1 MAHTIL
7 IWDHQIAQVWR
18 TSRSSASLI
27 QEGEA
32 QNLTA
37 LLALL
42 DRAEETFHFGRLL
55 VYLDIPAL
63 DHHIERVPRMS
74 QKLQQQLLAQRK
86 LKLYGDEKRSL
97 ASTEMGLQS
106 EATHQF
112 FLISSLPHET
122 TSAISGWAL
131 RNGVLLDGA
140 YSLPYALTC
149 LNDTLVASSA
159 KGAIHYRGLGD
170 AGYLIA
176 RDPAG
181 VLLFFSRLTA
191 QDLGTEQM
199 NNSARRLGL
208 FVEQEFGVNPQFQ
221 GHDARE
227 SLDDADTVFLLS
239 KLKLGASL
247 DLVPSELRTRQ
258 RIVQYKHRAFAYL
271 CITLILGVYL
281 TIPQINKKQ
290 ELELDLSELNVSI
303 HEQTLGINQVR
314 RSLLENRQY
323 ENVIEFS
330 RGRETLDDDAPVPA
344 PLFIMLHAFSNA
356 LPKSVELDTYSG
368 SIETTGGVTEIE
380 MVGRPLTADLD
391 LPAEIKA
398 MFGRL
403 KKQGWQLSEPTVA
416 FEQDNSRSRFGD
428 ARGRLR
434 KFTISFKVKA
444 STQEGGI
451 S

>member
-1 MAHTIL
+1 MVLTTL
-7 IWDHQIAQVWR
+7 IWDHHTVRIWR

-32 QNLTA
+32 QDITA

-42 DRAEETFHFGRLL
+42 DRAEETFQFGRML

-63 DHHIERVPRMS
+63 DHHIERVPKMAP
-74 QKLQQQLLAQRK
+74 KLQQQLLVQRK

-97 ASTEMGLQS
+97 ASTEMGLQG
-106 EATHQF
+106 EASHQF
-112 FLISSLPHET
+112 YLISSLPHEIA
-122 TSAISGWAL
+122 SAISGWAL
-131 RNGVLLDGA
+131 RKAVLLDGV

-149 LNDTLVASSA
+149 LDDTLVAT
-159 KGAIHYRGLGD
+159 GAQGVVHYRGIGD

-176 RDPAG
+176 RDPTG
-181 VLLFFSRLTA
+181 ILLFFSRLTA

-199 NNSARRLGL
+199 SSSARRLGL
-208 FVEQEFGVNPQFQ
+208 FVEQEFGINPQFQ
-221 GHDARE
+221 GFDGTE
-227 SLDDADTVFLLS
+227 SSDDAVTISLLS
-239 KLKLGASL
+239 KLKLSASL
-247 DLVPSELRTRQ
+247 NLVPSDLRTRQ
-258 RIVQYKHRAFAYL
+258 RIVKYKHRAFACL
-271 CITLILGVYL
+271 CITLIIGVYL

-303 HEQTLGINQVR
+303 QLETLEINQVR
-314 RSLLENRQY
+314 RSILENRQY
-323 ENVIEFS
+323 ENVIQFS

-356 LPKSVELDTYSG
+356 LPESVELDSYSG
-368 SIETTGGVTEIE
+368 SIDTTEEATTIE

-391 LPAEIKA
+391 LPAEIKV

-403 KKQGWQLSEPTVA
+403 KKQGWQLSEPTIA
-416 FEQDNSRSRFGD
+416 FEQSNSRSRFGD

-434 KFTISFKVKA
+434 KFTINFTVKA
-444 STQEGGI
+444 STQPGGI

>member
-1 MAHTIL
+1 MARTTL
-7 IWDHQIAQVWR
+7 IWDHHTVRIWR
-18 TSRSSASLI
+18 TSRSGANLI

-32 QNLTA
+32 RDITA
-37 LLALL
+37 LLVLL
-42 DRAEETFHFGRLL
+42 DSAEETFQFGRML

-63 DHHIERVPRMS
+63 DHHLERVPKMAP
-74 QKLQQQLLAQRK
+74 KLQQQLLAQRK
-86 LKLYGDEKRSL
+86 LKLYGDEERSL
-97 ASTEMGLQS
+97 ASIEMGLQG
-106 EATHQF
+106 EVTHQF
-112 FLISSLPHET
+112 YFISSLPHDIA
-122 TSAISGWAL
+122 SAISGWAL
-131 RNGVLLDGA
+131 RNAVLLDGV

-149 LNDTLVASSA
+149 LDDTLVATDA
-159 KGAIHYRGLGD
+159 QGVIHYRVLGD

-176 RDPAG
+176 RDSAG
-181 VLLFFSRLTA
+181 KLLFFSRLTA

-199 NNSARRLGL
+199 ASSARRLGL

-221 GHDARE
+221 GNDAME
-227 SLDDADTVFLLS
+227 SSDDAAAVSLLS

-247 DLVPSELRTRQ
+247 DLVPRSLRARQ
-258 RIVQYKHRAFAYL
+258 RIVKFRHRAFACL

-303 HEQTLGINQVR
+303 QLETLETNQVR
-314 RSLLENRQY
+314 RSILENRQY
-323 ENVIEFS
+323 ENVIQFS

-344 PLFIMLHAFSNA
+344 PLFIMLHAFSNS

-368 SIETTGGVTEIE
+368 SIDTTEGVTTIE

-391 LPAEIKA
+391 LPAEIKV
-398 MFGRL
+398 MFERL

-416 FEQDNSRSRFGD
+416 FEQSNSRSRFDD

-434 KFTISFKVKA
+434 KFTISFTVKA
-444 STQEGGI
+444 STQPGGI

>member
-1 MAHTIL
+1 MALTTL
-7 IWDHQIAQVWR
+7 IWDHNTVRIWR
-18 TSRSSASLI
+18 ISRSSTSLI

-32 QNLTA
+32 QDLTA

-42 DRAEETFHFGRLL
+42 DRSEESFHFGRLL

-63 DHHIERVPRMS
+63 DHHIERVPKMAP
-74 QKLQQQLLAQRK
+74 KLQQQLLVQRK
-86 LKLYGDEKRSL
+86 LKLYGDEERSL
-97 ASTEMGLQS
+97 ASTEMGLQG

-112 FLISSLPHET
+112 YLISSLPHEI

-131 RNGVLLDGA
+131 RNCVLLEGV

-149 LNDTLVASSA
+149 LDDTLVASGSQ
-159 KGAIHYRGLGD
+159 GVVRFRGLGD
-170 AGYLIA
+170 AGYLVA

-181 VLLFFSRLTA
+181 ILLFFSRITA
-191 QDLGTEQM
+191 QDFGTEQM
-199 NNSARRLGL
+199 SSCAGRLGL
-208 FVEQEFGVNPQFQ
+208 FVEQEFGVNPQLQ
-221 GHDARE
+221 VHDAYE
-227 SLDDADTVFLLS
+227 SSDDATTVSLLS
-239 KLKLGASL
+239 KLKLGTSL
-247 DLVPSELRTRQ
+247 DLVPSDLRTRQ
-258 RIVQYKHRAFAYL
+258 RVVKYKHRAFACL

-290 ELELDLSELNVSI
+290 ELELDLSELNISI
-303 HEQTLGINQVR
+303 QKQTLEINQVR
-314 RSLLENRQY
+314 SSLLENRQY
-323 ENVIEFS
+323 ENVIQFS

-368 SIETTGGVTEIE
+368 SIDTTEGVTTIE

-434 KFTISFKVKA
+434 KFTISFTLKA
-444 STQEGGI
+444 STQQGGI

>member
-7 IWDHQIAQVWR
+7 IWDHQTVRIWR
-18 TSRSSASLI
+18 NSRSSASLI
-27 QEGEA
+27 QEGAA
-32 QNLTA
+32 QDLTA
-37 LLALL
+37 LLALM
-42 DRAEETFHFGRLL
+42 DRAEETFHFGRLQ
-55 VYLDIPAL
+55 VFLDIPAL
-63 DHHIERVPRMS
+63 DHHIERVPKMS
-74 QKLQQQLLAQRK
+74 PKLQQQLIVQRK
-86 LKLYGDEKRSL
+86 HKLYGDEKRSL
-97 ASTEMGLQS
+97 ASTEMGLQG

-112 FLISSLPHET
+112 YLISSLPHET
-122 TSAISGWAL
+122 SSVISGWAL
-131 RNGVLLDGA
+131 RNSVLLDGV

-149 LNDTLVASSA
+149 LDDTTVSSSA
-159 KGAIHYRGLGD
+159 QGVIHYRGLGD

-176 RDPAG
+176 RDSAG
-181 VLLFFSRLTA
+181 ILLFFSRLTA

-199 NNSARRLGL
+199 SNSARRLGL
-208 FVEQEFGVNPQFQ
+208 FVEQEFGLNPQFQ
-221 GHDARE
+221 GYDATE
-227 SLDDADTVFLLS
+227 SIDDAITVSLLS

-247 DLVPSELRTRQ
+247 DLVQPDLRNRQ
-258 RIVQYKHRAFAYL
+258 RIVQYKHRAFACL

-290 ELELDLSELNVSI
+290 ELELDLSELNVSTLK
-303 HEQTLGINQVR
+303 QTLEINQVR
-314 RSLLENRQY
+314 LSLLENRQY
-323 ENVIEFS
+323 ENVIQFC

-344 PLFIMLHAFSNA
+344 PLFIMLHSFSNA

-368 SIETTGGVTEIE
+368 SINTTEGVTTIE

-403 KKQGWQLSEPTVA
+403 EKQGWQLSKPKVA

>member
-1 MAHTIL
+1 MALTTL
-7 IWDHQIAQVWR
+7 IWDHHTVRIWR

-32 QNLTA
+32 QDITA

-42 DRAEETFHFGRLL
+42 DRAEETFQFGRML

-63 DHHIERVPRMS
+63 DHHIERVPKMAP
-74 QKLQQQLLAQRK
+74 KLQQQLLVQRK

-97 ASTEMGLQS
+97 ASTEMGLQG
-106 EATHQF
+106 EASHQF
-112 FLISSLPHET
+112 YLISSLPHEIA
-122 TSAISGWAL
+122 SAISGWAL
-131 RNGVLLDGA
+131 RKAVLLDGV

-149 LNDTLVASSA
+149 LDDTLVAT
-159 KGAIHYRGLGD
+159 GAQGVVHYRGIGD

-176 RDPAG
+176 RDPTG
-181 VLLFFSRLTA
+181 ILLFFSRLTA

-199 NNSARRLGL
+199 SSSARRLGL
-208 FVEQEFGVNPQFQ
+208 FVEQEFGINPQFQ
-221 GHDARE
+221 GFDGTE
-227 SLDDADTVFLLS
+227 SSDDAVTISLLS
-239 KLKLGASL
+239 KLKLSASL
-247 DLVPSELRTRQ
+247 NLVPSDLRTRQ
-258 RIVQYKHRAFAYL
+258 RIVKYKHRAFACL
-271 CITLILGVYL
+271 CITLIIGVYL

-303 HEQTLGINQVR
+303 QLETLEINQVR
-314 RSLLENRQY
+314 RSILENRQY
-323 ENVIEFS
+323 ENVIQFS

-356 LPKSVELDTYSG
+356 LPESVELDSYSG
-368 SIETTGGVTEIE
+368 SIDTTEEATTIE

-391 LPAEIKA
+391 LPAEIKV

-403 KKQGWQLSEPTVA
+403 KKQGWQLSEPTIA
-416 FEQDNSRSRFGD
+416 FEQSNSRSRFGD

-434 KFTISFKVKA
+434 KFTINFTVKA
-444 STQEGGI
+444 STQPGGI

>member
-1 MAHTIL
+1 MAHTTL
-7 IWDHQIAQVWR
+7 IWDHQTVRIWR
-18 TSRSSASLI
+18 TSRSGASLI

-32 QNLTA
+32 HDITA

-42 DRAEETFHFGRLL
+42 DRAEETFQFGRML

-63 DHHIERVPRMS
+63 DHHIERVPKMEP
-74 QKLQQQLLAQRK
+74 KLQQQLLVQRK

-97 ASTEMGLQS
+97 ASTEMGLQG
-106 EATHQF
+106 EASHQF
-112 FLISSLPHET
+112 YLISSLPHEIA
-122 TSAISGWAL
+122 SAISGWAL
-131 RNGVLLDGA
+131 RKAVLLDGV

-149 LNDTLVASSA
+149 LDDTLVAT
-159 KGAIHYRGLGD
+159 GAQGVVHYRGLGD

-176 RDPAG
+176 RDPTG
-181 VLLFFSRLTA
+181 ILLFFSRLTA

-199 NNSARRLGL
+199 SSSARRLGL

-221 GHDARE
+221 GFDGTE
-227 SLDDADTVFLLS
+227 SSDDAVTISLLS

-247 DLVPSELRTRQ
+247 NLVPSDLRTRQ
-258 RIVQYKHRAFAYL
+258 RIVKYKHRAFACL
-271 CITLILGVYL
+271 CITLIIGVYL
-281 TIPQINKKQ
+281 TIPQINKKK

-303 HEQTLGINQVR
+303 QLETLEINQVR
-314 RSLLENRQY
+314 RSILENRQY
-323 ENVIEFS
+323 ENVIQFS

-356 LPKSVELDTYSG
+356 LPESVELDSYSG
-368 SIETTGGVTEIE
+368 SIDTTEGVTKIE

-391 LPAEIKA
+391 LPAEIKV

-403 KKQGWQLSEPTVA
+403 KKQGWQLSEPTIA
-416 FEQDNSRSRFGD
+416 FEQSNSRSRFGD

-434 KFTISFKVKA
+434 KFTINFTVKA
-444 STQEGGI
+444 STQPGGI

>member
-1 MAHTIL
+1 MAHTTL
-7 IWDHQIAQVWR
+7 IWDHHTVRIWR
-18 TSRSSASLI
+18 TSRSGASLI

-32 QNLTA
+32 QDITA

-42 DRAEETFHFGRLL
+42 DRAEETFQFGRLV

-63 DHHIERVPRMS
+63 DHHLERVPKMAP
-74 QKLQQQLLAQRK
+74 KLQQQLLVQRK

-97 ASTEMGLQS
+97 ASIEMGLQS

-112 FLISSLPHET
+112 YFISSLPHEIP
-122 TSAISGWAL
+122 SALSGWAL
-131 RNGVLLDGA
+131 RNGVLLDGL
-140 YSLPYALTC
+140 YSLPYALTYID
-149 LNDTLVASSA
+149 DTLVSTDAQEV
-159 KGAIHYRGLGD
+159 IHYRGLGD

-181 VLLFFSRLTA
+181 KLLFFSRLTA

-199 NNSARRLGL
+199 NSSARRLGL

-221 GHDARE
+221 GYDATE
-227 SLDDADTVFLLS
+227 SSDDAVTISLLS

-247 DLVPSELRTRQ
+247 DLVPRGLRTRQ
-258 RIVQYKHRAFAYL
+258 RIVQFRLRAFACL

-290 ELELDLSELNVSI
+290 ELELNLSELNVSI
-303 HEQTLGINQVR
+303 QLETLEINQVR
-314 RSLLENRQY
+314 RSILENRQY
-323 ENVIEFS
+323 ENVIQFS

-356 LPKSVELDTYSG
+356 LPESVELDTYSG
-368 SIETTGGVTEIE
+368 SIDTTEGVTAIE

-391 LPAEIKA
+391 LPAEIKV

-403 KKQGWQLSEPTVA
+403 KKQGWQLSEPTIA
-416 FEQDNSRSRFGD
+416 FEQSNSRSRFGD

-434 KFTISFKVKA
+434 KFTINFTVKA
-444 STQEGGI
+444 STQPGGI

>member
-1 MAHTIL
+1 MANTTL
-7 IWDHQIAQVWR
+7 IWDHQTVRIWR
-18 TSRSSASLI
+18 TSRSGASLI

-32 QNLTA
+32 QDLTA

-42 DRAEETFHFGRLL
+42 DRAEETFQFGRML

-63 DHHIERVPRMS
+63 DHHLERVPKMAP
-74 QKLQQQLLAQRK
+74 KLQQQLLVQRK
-86 LKLYGDEKRSL
+86 LKLYGDEERSL
-97 ASTEMGLQS
+97 ASTEMGLQG

-112 FLISSLPHET
+112 YFISSLPHEIA
-122 TSAISGWAL
+122 SAISGWAL
-131 RNGVLLDGA
+131 RNAVLLDGV

-149 LNDTLVASSA
+149 IDDTLVATDA
-159 KGAIHYRGLGD
+159 QGVIHYRGLGD

-176 RDPAG
+176 RDSAG
-181 VLLFFSRLTA
+181 KLLFFSRLTA
-191 QDLGTEQM
+191 QDLDTEQM
-199 NNSARRLGL
+199 DNSARRLGL

-221 GHDARE
+221 GHDATE
-227 SLDDADTVFLLS
+227 SSDDAATMSLLS

-247 DLVPSELRTRQ
+247 DLVPRGLRTRQ
-258 RIVQYKHRAFAYL
+258 RIVQFRHRAFACL

-303 HEQTLGINQVR
+303 QRETLEMNQVR
-314 RSLLENRQY
+314 RSILENRQY
-323 ENVIEFS
+323 ENVIQFS

-356 LPKSVELDTYSG
+356 LPQSVELDTYSG
-368 SIETTGGVTEIE
+368 SIDATEGVTAIE

-391 LPAEIKA
+391 LPAEIKV

-416 FEQDNSRSRFGD
+416 FEQANSRSRFGD

-434 KFTISFKVKA
+434 KFTITFTVKA
-444 STQEGGI
+444 SMQPGGI

>member
-1 MAHTIL
+1 
-7 IWDHQIAQVWR
+7 
-18 TSRSSASLI
+18 LI

-32 QNLTA
+32 QDITA

-42 DRAEETFHFGRLL
+42 DRAEETFQFGRML

-63 DHHIERVPRMS
+63 DHHIERVPKMAP
-74 QKLQQQLLAQRK
+74 KLQQQLLVQRK

-97 ASTEMGLQS
+97 ASTEMGLQG
-106 EATHQF
+106 EASHQF
-112 FLISSLPHET
+112 YLISSLPHGIA
-122 TSAISGWAL
+122 SAISGWAL
-131 RNGVLLDGA
+131 RKAVLLDGV

-149 LNDTLVASSA
+149 LDDTLVAN
-159 KGAIHYRGLGD
+159 GAQGVVHYRGIGD

-176 RDPAG
+176 RDPTG
-181 VLLFFSRLTA
+181 ILLFFSRLTA

-199 NNSARRLGL
+199 SSSARRLGL

-221 GHDARE
+221 GFDATE
-227 SLDDADTVFLLS
+227 SSDDAVTVSLLS

-247 DLVPSELRTRQ
+247 NLVPSDLRTRQ
-258 RIVQYKHRAFAYL
+258 RIVKYKHRAFACL
-271 CITLILGVYL
+271 CITLIIGVYL

-303 HEQTLGINQVR
+303 QLETLEINQVR
-314 RSLLENRQY
+314 RSILENRQY
-323 ENVIEFS
+323 ENVIQFS

-356 LPKSVELDTYSG
+356 LPESVELDTYSG
-368 SIETTGGVTEIE
+368 SIDTTEGATTIE

-391 LPAEIKA
+391 LPAEIKV

-403 KKQGWQLSEPTVA
+403 KKQGCQLSEPTIA
-416 FEQDNSRSRFGD
+416 FEQSNSRSRFGD

-434 KFTISFKVKA
+434 KFTINFTVKA
-444 STQEGGI
+444 STQPGGI

>member
-1 MAHTIL
+1 MAHTTL
-7 IWDHQIAQVWR
+7 IWDHHTVRIWR
-18 TSRSSASLI
+18 TSRSGSSLI

-32 QNLTA
+32 QDLTA

-42 DRAEETFHFGRLL
+42 DRAEKTFQFGRLL

-63 DHHIERVPRMS
+63 DHHLERVPKMAP
-74 QKLQQQLLAQRK
+74 KLQQQLLAQRK

-97 ASTEMGLQS
+97 ASVEMGLQG
-106 EATHQF
+106 EVTHQF
-112 FLISSLPHET
+112 YFISSLPHDIA
-122 TSAISGWAL
+122 SAISGWAL
-131 RNGVLLDGA
+131 RNAVLLDGV

-149 LNDTLVASSA
+149 LDDTLVATDA
-159 KGAIHYRGLGD
+159 QGVIHCRVLGD

-176 RDPAG
+176 RDSACK
-181 VLLFFSRLTA
+181 LLFFSRLTA

-199 NNSARRLGL
+199 VSSARRLGL

-221 GHDARE
+221 GHDATE
-227 SLDDADTVFLLS
+227 SSDDAVTISLLS

-247 DLVPSELRTRQ
+247 DLVPRRLRTRQ
-258 RIVQYKHRAFAYL
+258 RIVQFRHRAFACL

-290 ELELDLSELNVSI
+290 ELELDLSELNASI
-303 HEQTLGINQVR
+303 QLETTEIYQVR
-314 RSLLENRQY
+314 RSILENRQH
-323 ENVIEFS
+323 ENVIQFS

-344 PLFIMLHAFSNA
+344 PLLIMLYAFSNA
-356 LPKSVELDTYSG
+356 LPQSVELDTYSG
-368 SIETTGGVTEIE
+368 SIDTTEGVTTIE
-380 MVGRPLTADLD
+380 MAGRPLTADLD
-391 LPAEIKA
+391 LPAEIKM
-398 MFGRL
+398 MFGLL

-416 FEQDNSRSRFGD
+416 FEQTNSRSRFGD

-434 KFTISFKVKA
+434 KFTISFTVKA
-444 STQEGGI
+444 FTQPGGI

>member
-1 MAHTIL
+1 S
-7 IWDHQIAQVWR
+7 AQVWR

-27 QEGEA
+27 QEGKA
-32 QNLTA
+32 QDLTA

-112 FLISSLPHET
+112 YLISSLPYET

-131 RNGVLLDGA
+131 RNGVLLDGT

-149 LNDTLVASSA
+149 LDDTLVSSSA

-191 QDLGTEQM
+191 QELGTEQM

-303 HEQTLGINQVR
+303 HEQTLEINQVR

-323 ENVIEFS
+323 ENVIQFS

-368 SIETTGGVTEIE
+368 SIETAEGVTTIE
-380 MVGRPLTADLD
+380 MVGRPLTAD
-391 LPAEIKA
+391 
-398 MFGRL
+398 
-403 KKQGWQLSEPTVA
+403 
-416 FEQDNSRSRFGD
+416 
-428 ARGRLR
+428 
-434 KFTISFKVKA
+434 
-444 STQEGGI
+444 
-451 S
+451 

>member
-1 MAHTIL
+1 
-7 IWDHQIAQVWR
+7 
-18 TSRSSASLI
+18 LI
-27 QEGEA
+27 QGGKA
-32 QNLTA
+32 QDITA

-42 DRAEETFHFGRLL
+42 DRAEETFQFGRML

-63 DHHIERVPRMS
+63 DHHIERVPKMAP
-74 QKLQQQLLAQRK
+74 KLQQQLLVQRK

-97 ASTEMGLQS
+97 ASTEMGLQG

-112 FLISSLPHET
+112 YLISSLPREI

-131 RNGVLLDGA
+131 RNAVLLDGV

-149 LNDTLVASSA
+149 LDDTLVAT
-159 KGAIHYRGLGD
+159 GAQGVVHYRGLGD

-176 RDPAG
+176 RDPTG
-181 VLLFFSRLTA
+181 ILLFFSRLTA

-199 NNSARRLGL
+199 NSSARRLGL

-221 GHDARE
+221 GHDTTG
-227 SLDDADTVFLLS
+227 SFDDAVTVSLLS

-247 DLVPSELRTRQ
+247 NLVPSDLRTRQ
-258 RIVQYKHRAFAYL
+258 RIVKYKRRAFACL
-271 CITLILGVYL
+271 CITLIIGVYL

-290 ELELDLSELNVSI
+290 ELELELSELNVSI
-303 HEQTLGINQVR
+303 QLETLEINQVR
-314 RSLLENRQY
+314 RSILENRQY
-323 ENVIEFS
+323 ENVIQFS

-344 PLFIMLHAFSNA
+344 PLLIMLYAFSNA
-356 LPKSVELDTYSG
+356 LPQSVELDTYSG
-368 SIETTGGVTEIE
+368 SIDTTEGVTTFE

-391 LPAEIKA
+391 LPEEIKA
-398 MFGRL
+398 MFGLL

-416 FEQDNSRSRFGD
+416 FEQSNSRSRFGD

-434 KFTISFKVKA
+434 KFTISFTVKA
-444 STQEGGI
+444 FTQPGGI

>member
-1 MAHTIL
+1 MALTTL
-7 IWDHQIAQVWR
+7 IWDHHSVRVWR
-18 TSRSSASLI
+18 TSSSGSSLI
-27 QEGEA
+27 LEGEA
-32 QNLTA
+32 QDITA

-63 DHHIERVPRMS
+63 DHHLERVPKMAP
-74 QKLQQQLLAQRK
+74 KLQQQLLVQRK
-86 LKLYGDEKRSL
+86 LKLYGDEERSL
-97 ASTEMGLQS
+97 ASIEMGLKC
-106 EATHQF
+106 EASYQF
-112 FLISSLPHET
+112 YFISSLPHEIV
-122 TSAISGWAL
+122 SAISDWAL
-131 RNGVLLDGA
+131 RNSVLLDGVF
-140 YSLPYALTC
+140 SLPYALTC
-149 LNDTLVASSA
+149 LDDTLVTSEVQ
-159 KGAIHYRGLGD
+159 GVIHYRGLGD

-176 RDPAG
+176 RDSAG
-181 VLLFFSRLTA
+181 KLLFFSRLTA

-199 NNSARRLGL
+199 NSSARRLGL
-208 FVEQEFGVNPQFQ
+208 FVEQEFGANPQFQ
-221 GHDARE
+221 GYDLTK
-227 SLDDADTVFLLS
+227 SSDDSSTISLLS

-247 DLVPSELRTRQ
+247 DLVPRGLRTRQ
-258 RIVQYKHRAFAYL
+258 RIIQFKHRAFACL
-271 CITLILGVYL
+271 CITLILGVYI

-303 HEQTLGINQVR
+303 QEETLEINQVR
-314 RSLLENRQY
+314 RSILVNRQY
-323 ENVIEFS
+323 QNVIQFS

-356 LPKSVELDTYSG
+356 LPESVELDTYSG
-368 SIETTGGVTEIE
+368 SIDTTEEVATIQ

-391 LPAEIKA
+391 LPAEIKV
-398 MFGRL
+398 MFERL

-434 KFTISFKVKA
+434 KFTISFTLKA
-444 STQEGGI
+444 STQPGGI

>member
-1 MAHTIL
+1 MARTIL
-7 IWDHQIAQVWR
+7 IWDHQTVRVWR

-32 QNLTA
+32 QDLTA

-42 DRAEETFHFGRLL
+42 DCAEETFHFGRLL

-63 DHHIERVPRMS
+63 DHHVERVPKMAS
-74 QKLQQQLLAQRK
+74 KLQQLLLVQRK
-86 LKLYGDEKRSL
+86 LKLYGDEKRSM
-97 ASTEMGLQS
+97 ASTEMGLQR
-106 EATHQF
+106 EAAHQF
-112 FLISSLPHET
+112 YLISSLPHEI

-131 RNGVLLDGA
+131 GKAVLLEGV
-140 YSLPYALTC
+140 YSLPYALTR
-149 LNDTLVASSA
+149 LDDTLVVSDA
-159 KGAIHYRGLGD
+159 KGVVHYRGLGD

-176 RDPAG
+176 RDHAG
-181 VLLFFSRLTA
+181 ILLFFSRLTA
-191 QDLGTEQM
+191 KDLGTEQM

-221 GHDARE
+221 GHDATKI
-227 SLDDADTVFLLS
+227 SDDAATVSLLS

-247 DLVPSELRTRQ
+247 DLVPSEMRTRQ
-258 RIVQYKHRAFAYL
+258 RIVQYKHRAFACL

-290 ELELDLSELNVSI
+290 ELELDLSELNATI
-303 HEQTLGINQVR
+303 QEQTLEINQVR

-323 ENVIEFS
+323 ENVIQFS

-344 PLFIMLHAFSNA
+344 PLFIMLHVFSNA
-356 LPKSVELDTYSG
+356 LPESVELDTYSG
-368 SIETTGGVTEIE
+368 SIETAEGVTTIE

-391 LPAEIKA
+391 LPAEIRE

-434 KFTISFKVKA
+434 KFTISFTVKA
-444 STQEGGI
+444 FTQLGGI

>member
-1 MAHTIL
+1 MVHTTL
-7 IWDHQIAQVWR
+7 IWDHRTVRIWR
-18 TSRSSASLI
+18 TSRSGASLI

-32 QNLTA
+32 QDITA

-42 DRAEETFHFGRLL
+42 NHAEEIFHFGRLL

-63 DHHIERVPRMS
+63 DHHLERVPAIAP
-74 QKLQQQLLAQRK
+74 KLQQQLLAQRK

-97 ASTEMGLQS
+97 ASTEMGLHS

-112 FLISSLPHET
+112 YFISSLPLEIA
-122 TSAISGWAL
+122 SAISGWAL
-131 RNGVLLDGA
+131 RNGVLLDGV

-149 LNDTLVASSA
+149 LDDTSVAT
-159 KGAIHYRGLGD
+159 GAQGVINYRGLGD

-181 VLLFFSRLTA
+181 KLLFFSRLTA
-191 QDLGTEQM
+191 QDLDTEQM
-199 NNSARRLGL
+199 NSSARRLGL
-208 FVEQEFGVNPQFQ
+208 FVEQEFGVNPQFE
-221 GHDARE
+221 GHDATE
-227 SLDDADTVFLLS
+227 SFDDATTVSLLS

-247 DLVPSELRTRQ
+247 DLVPPDLRTRQ
-258 RIVQYKHRAFAYL
+258 RIVQYKHRAFACL

-303 HEQTLGINQVR
+303 QLETLEINQVR
-314 RSLLENRQY
+314 RSILENRQY
-323 ENVIEFS
+323 ENVIQFS

-344 PLFIMLHAFSNA
+344 PLFIMLNAFSNA
-356 LPKSVELDTYSG
+356 LPKSVELDAYSG
-368 SIETTGGVTEIE
+368 SIDTTKGATTIE

-391 LPAEIKA
+391 LPAEIKV

-403 KKQGWQLSEPTVA
+403 EKQGWQLSEPTVA

-434 KFTISFKVKA
+434 KFTINFTVKA
-444 STQEGGI
+444 STQPGGI